1 MKWFDT
7 HLDLACIA
15 LCGRDMRAVDPAA
28 AGGADA
34 PGGITFPSLKAGN
47 VQACLGTIFIEPDG
61 APPVIAY
68 SSGDSGSANRAALA
82 QLDLYHRWR
91 DHGLIRL
98 MNAPEVG
105 RTDSPL
111 LGILVEGADGIV
123 SPDDLAWWV
132 ERGVVAI
139 GLAWAKQTRYAGGN
153 TTQNGLTDL
162 GRHMVKEMDRLK
174 VVHDASHLSDASLS
188 ELFSLTDKPVIASHS
203 NCRAIVDLP
212 SEEPRQRHL
221 TDSAIREIAR
231 RGGVIGVNLF
241 SMFIIPGGKKDRRA
255 TIDEWCEH
263 VDHICDIVGDHK
275 HVGLGSDADGGFS
288 CLKQPEGINCP
299 ADYKHLLERLA
310 RRGWK
315 QPELEALAWNNWA
328 NFWKV
333 TS

>member
-15 LCGRDMRAVDPAA
+15 LCGRDMRAVDPAQ

-34 PGGITFPSLKAGN
+34 PGGITFPSLSAGN

-61 APPVIAY
+61 SPEAIAY
-68 SSGDSGSANRAALA
+68 KSGDAVSANRAAKA
-82 QLDLYHRWR
+82 QLDLYHHWR
-91 DHGLIRL
+91 NQGLIRL
-98 MNAPEVG
+98 MNAPESG
-105 RTDSPL
+105 RIDAPL

-153 TTQNGLTDL
+153 TTQTGLTDL
-162 GRHMVKEMDRLK
+162 GRQLVKEMDRLN
-174 VVHDASHLSDASLS
+174 VVHDASHLSDAALN

-212 SEEPRQRHL
+212 GEEPRQRHL
-221 TDSAIREIAR
+221 TDASIREISR
-231 RGGVIGVNLF
+231 RGGIIGVNLF

-263 VDHICDIVGDHK
+263 VDHICAIVGDRK

-299 ADYKHLLERLA
+299 AEYHKLLEGLA
-310 RRGWK
+310 RRGWA
-315 QPELEALAWNNWA
+315 QPDLEDFAWNNWA
-328 NFWKV
+328 GFWKV
-333 TS
+333 MA

>member
-15 LCGRDMRAVDPAA
+15 LCGRDMRAIDPAT
-28 AGGADA
+28 AGGADV
-34 PGGITFPSLKAGN
+34 PGGITFPSLNAGN

-61 APPVIAY
+61 SPPVIAY
-68 SSGDSGSANRAALA
+68 KSGDAEGANRAAKS
-82 QLDLYHRWR
+82 QLDLYHDWR
-91 DHGLIRL
+91 NQGLIRL

-105 RTDSPL
+105 RSDSPL
-111 LGILVEGADGIV
+111 LGVLVEGADGIV
-123 SPDDLAWWV
+123 SPDDLASWV

-162 GRHMVKEMDRLK
+162 GREMVREMDRLN
-174 VVHDASHLSDASLS
+174 VVHDASHLSDASLA

-203 NCRAIVDLP
+203 NCRAIIDLP
-212 SEEPRQRHL
+212 GEEPRQRHL
-221 TDSAIREIAR
+221 TDAAIREIAR

-263 VDHICDIVGDHK
+263 VDHICEIVGDRK
-275 HVGLGSDADGGFS
+275 HIGLGSDADGGFS
-288 CLKQPEGINCP
+288 SLKQPEGINCP
-299 ADYKHLLERLA
+299 SDYQHLLDGLA

-315 QPELEALAWNNWA
+315 PSELEDFAWNNWA
-328 NFWKV
+328 KFWKLQ
-333 TS
+333 S